1 VNFVNE
7 CTNIGMEMHA
17 GQLMDEA
24 SHVASNRL
32 KFRVRERDSLAE
44 DTRQHDGEFR
54 NMSS

>member
-17 GQLMDEA
+17 GQLMGEA

-44 DTRQHDGEFR
+44 DTRRHDGEFR